1 MSYPIEKG
9 TPVPETLG
17 FGQPKYPFGRMDI
30 GDSFFVP
37 LDGLHPVTI
46 KVRLS
51 SAGYYFRKHNGPG
64 FRFSHRNAV
73 EAAMHDIVVLHRPDG
88 RAVLK
93 NTFEP
98 SEVES

>member
-9 TPVPETLG
+9 TPVPESLG
-17 FGQPKYPFGRMDI
+17 FGQPKYPFGKMDI

-37 LDGLHPVTI
+37 LDGLHPATI

-51 SAGYYFRKHNGPG
+51 SAGYHFRKHNAG

-73 EAAMHDIVVLHRPDG
+73 EGDVPGVRVWRVVRGENTIPIRRAA
-88 RAVLK
+88 
-93 NTFEP
+93 
-98 SEVES
+98 